1 MGQFLN
7 TNGDY
12 NIKTSVGSRI
22 ILDTGP
28 GEGEVRITGD
38 LRVEGNTVYVDVN
51 NLEIKDNII
60 LLNQGETG
68 AGVSLIPA
76 TSGIRIDR
84 GTEPDVDFLWNDDRD
99 SWELSQLDFPLGE
112 TAFINSK
119 LRISQLLT
127 DFNTNNGNLLI
138 LGSESPDGVM
148 HVSGTTNYESS
159 VINFGDD
166 AIPNKKYVDDA
177 IQTNPTSQIS
187 RDNTRVIA
195 FDSDNKLDPSFFP
208 IGPYQWPVPYNNAD
222 YPETQVGISIDGDTP
237 IAAFFRNR
245 IELLNQGLIIF
256 TEDATND
263 NPLNP
268 QADAVVIQTVNTS
281 ANIKLET
288 ADTGKVQITYALQ
301 LDNNNINPT
310 YAPIDTSQLYAGQ
323 VDAGQTGVYHLS
335 YVSSGTPSAGEL
347 INKNRA
353 LLFSMIF

>member
-22 ILDTGP
+22 TLDTGP

-38 LRVEGNTVYVDVN
+38 LRVEGNTVYVDVD

-60 LLNQGETG
+60 VLNQGETG
-68 AGVSLIPA
+68 AGVTLIPA
-76 TSGIRIDR
+76 TAGIRIDR
-84 GTEPDVDFLWNDDRD
+84 GTEPDVDFLWNDDTN
-99 SWELSQLDFPLGE
+99 SWELSQLNFGVGE
-112 TAFINSK
+112 TPFVNSK
-119 LRISQLLT
+119 LRIAQLLT
-127 DFNTNNGNLLI
+127 DFNTDDGNLLV
-138 LGSESPDGVM
+138 LGSESPDGVI
-148 HVSGTTNYESS
+148 HVTGTTNYQQQ
-159 VINFGDD
+159 VIAFGDD

-195 FDSDNKLDPSFFP
+195 FDSDDKLDSALFP
-208 IGPYQWPVPYNNAD
+208 IGPYQWPSPYLDAT
-222 YPETQVGISIDGDTP
+222 YPETQVGISIDGDFP
-237 IAAFFRNR
+237 IAQFFRNR
-245 IELLNQGLIIF
+245 IQFLNDGLRIF
-256 TEDATND
+256 SEDATND
-263 NPLNP
+263 NPLDP
-268 QADAVVIQTVNTS
+268 QANAVVIQTVNTS

-301 LDNNNINPT
+301 LDNNNVSPT
-310 YAPIDTSQLYAGQ
+310 YAPKDTSQLYAGQ
-323 VDAGQTGVYHLS
+323 VDAGQTGIYHLS
-335 YVSSGTPSAGEL
+335 YAGPGSTTSGEL

>member
-22 ILDTGP
+22 TLDTGP

-38 LRVEGNTVYVDVN
+38 LVVEGNTVYVDVD

-60 LLNQGETG
+60 VLNQGETG
-68 AGVSLIPA
+68 TGVSLIPP

-84 GTEPDVDFLWNDDRD
+84 GLAPDVDFLWNDATD
-99 SWELSQLDFPLGE
+99 SWELSQENFGVGE
-112 TAFINSK
+112 TPFVNSK
-119 LRISQLLT
+119 LKIAQLLT
-127 DFNTNNGNLLI
+127 DSATNDGNLLI
-138 LGSESPDGVM
+138 LGAGSPGGVI
-148 HVSGTTNYESS
+148 HVTGTTNYEQQ
-159 VINFGDD
+159 VVAFGDD

-195 FDSDNKLDPSFFP
+195 FDQDDKLDSVLFP
-208 IGPYQWPVPYNNAD
+208 IGPYEWPFPYNNAD
-222 YPETQVGISIDGDTP
+222 YPETQVGISINGDAP
-237 IAAFFRNR
+237 IASFFRNR
-245 IELLNQGLIIF
+245 IEFLNQGLIIF
-256 TEDATND
+256 SEDATDD
-263 NPLNP
+263 NPLDP
-268 QADAVVIQTVNTS
+268 QANAVVIQTVNTS

-288 ADTGKVQITYALQ
+288 SDTGKVQITYALQ
-301 LDNNNINPT
+301 LDNHNINPT
-310 YAPIDTSQLYAGQ
+310 YVPKDTSMIYAGD
-323 VDAGQTGVYHLS
+323 VEAGQTGIYHMS
-335 YVSSGTPSAGEL
+335 YVGPSTTRSGEL

>member
-22 ILDTGP
+22 TLDTGP

-38 LRVEGNTVYVDVN
+38 LRVEGNTVYVDVD

-60 LLNQGETG
+60 VLNQGETG
-68 AGVSLIPA
+68 AGVSTIPA

-84 GTEPDVDFLWNDDRD
+84 GTEPDVDFLWNDDTN
-99 SWELSQLDFPLGE
+99 SWQLSQEIFGAGE
-112 TAFINSK
+112 TPFINSK
-119 LRISQLLT
+119 LRIAQLLT
-127 DFNTNNGNLLI
+127 DFNTNDGNLLV
-138 LGSESPDGVM
+138 LGSESPDGVI
-148 HVSGTTNYESS
+148 HVAGTSNYEQN
-159 VINFGDD
+159 VIAFGDD

-187 RDNTRVIA
+187 RDDTRVIA
-195 FDSDNKLDPSFFP
+195 FDRDDKLDSNLFP
-208 IGPYQWPVPYNNAD
+208 IGPYEWPIPYNAND
-222 YPETQVGISIDGDTP
+222 YPETQVGISINGDAP
-237 IAAFFRNR
+237 IASFFRNR
-245 IELLNQGLIIF
+245 IEFLNQGLVIF
-256 TEDATND
+256 SEDATND
-263 NPLNP
+263 NPGDP
-268 QADAVVIQTVNTS
+268 QANAVVIQTVNTS

-301 LDNNNINPT
+301 LDNNNINPV
-310 YAPIDTSQLYAGQ
+310 YVPKDTSQVYAGD
-323 VDAGQTGVYHLS
+323 VGVGQTGIYHMS
-335 YVSSGTPSAGEL
+335 YVSPGTTSSGEL